1 MKLITGLHH
10 VTAITGNAQENIDF
24 YTGVLGLRL
33 VKKTVNFDYSDVY
46 HFYFGDEYGTPG
58 TIMTT
63 FPYGKDLING
73 RHGKGMLNTTA
84 FSVSIDALDYWMN
97 RLEQFN
103 IPSNSRSKDF
113 LMKFSFTWKIL
124 TDWDWNWFLMIK
136 TKEKDIT
143 MVIFQKIMPSK
154 EFIMWKSGRMPMKEQ
169 QHF

>member
-1 MKLITGLHH
+1 
-10 VTAITGNAQENIDF
+10 
-24 YTGVLGLRL
+24 
-33 VKKTVNFDYSDVY
+33 
-46 HFYFGDEYGTPG
+46 
-58 TIMTT
+58 MTT

-84 FSVSIDALDYWMN
+84 FSVSIDTPDYWMN

-103 IPSNSRSKDF
+103 IPFKQPQQRFSDEVFIYLEDF
-113 LMKFSFTWKIL
+113 DGLGL
-124 TDWDWNWFLMIK
+124 ELVLMIK